1 MRRAKIIATVG
12 PATMD
17 EEKLRAILQGGVDVV
32 RVNCSHGTAEQHRR
46 IAETVRTLANELN
59 KPVGLLWDLQGP
71 RLRVATLPE
80 PILLP
85 EGAEVVLSSP
95 PPPADLSESQ
105 IFLPVEAPY
114 LATAVKTGTRILV
127 DDGRIELLT
136 LHTDG
141 ERVRCRVVR
150 GGIVKG
156 HKGINIPGAKLA
168 VPILSEEDLADLR
181 NGLQAGADFIA
192 LSFVRSAEDIE
203 VLRNAIQAHGANV
216 PIIAKLERPEA
227 LERLNEILK
236 AADGVMVARGDLGV
250 ELPPEEVPLT
260 QKRIIAEANRQ
271 FVPVITA
278 TQMLESMVDSPRPTR
293 AEASDVA
300 NAVLDGSDA
309 LMLSGETA
317 VGKYPA
323 EAVTMMHRIICAAET
338 QLLQQR
344 PVYEGRGEGEES
356 IAHAVS
362 DAACLAAAD
371 VGAKAIV
378 VFTQTGSTA
387 LFVSKRRPIAPIIAF
402 TPDERVQRRLS
413 LLWGV
418 VPYCLPFVDSTDELI
433 RLMDERLEAEGIAR
447 QGDVVVIVAGIPL
460 SARGRANFLKVH
472 IVGTSE

>member
-1 MRRAKIIATVG
+1 
-12 PATMD
+12 
-17 EEKLRAILQGGVDVV
+17 
-32 RVNCSHGTAEQHRR
+32 
-46 IAETVRTLANELN
+46 
-59 KPVGLLWDLQGP
+59 
-71 RLRVATLPE
+71 
-80 PILLP
+80 
-85 EGAEVVLSSP
+85 
-95 PPPADLSESQ
+95 
-105 IFLPVEAPY
+105 
-114 LATAVKTGTRILV
+114 
-127 DDGRIELLT
+127 
-136 LHTDG
+136 
-141 ERVRCRVVR
+141 VR

-216 PIIAKLERPEA
+216 PVIAKLERPEA

-250 ELPPEEVPLT
+250 ELPPEEVPLA

-317 VGKYPA
+317 VGKYPV

-371 VGAKAIV
+371 VGAKAII

-402 TPDERVQRRLS
+402 TPDERVRRRLS

-460 SARGRANFLKVH
+460 SARGRANFLKIH

>member
-1 MRRAKIIATVG
+1 
-12 PATMD
+12 
-17 EEKLRAILQGGVDVV
+17 
-32 RVNCSHGTAEQHRR
+32 
-46 IAETVRTLANELN
+46 
-59 KPVGLLWDLQGP
+59 
-71 RLRVATLPE
+71 
-80 PILLP
+80 
-85 EGAEVVLSSP
+85 
-95 PPPADLSESQ
+95 
-105 IFLPVEAPY
+105 
-114 LATAVKTGTRILV
+114 
-127 DDGRIELLT
+127 
-136 LHTDG
+136 
-141 ERVRCRVVR
+141 
-150 GGIVKG
+150 
-156 HKGINIPGAKLA
+156 
-168 VPILSEEDLADLR
+168 LSEEDLADLR

-227 LERLNEILK
+227 LERLGEILR

-250 ELPPEEVPLT
+250 ELPPEEVPLA

-317 VGKYPA
+317 VGKYPV

-371 VGAKAIV
+371 VRAKAIV

-387 LFVSKRRPIAPIIAF
+387 LFVSKRRPAATIIAF

-418 VPYCLPFVDSTDELI
+418 VPHCLPFADSTDELI
-433 RLMDERLEAEGIAR
+433 RLMDERLEAEGIA
-447 QGDVVVIVAGIPL
+447 QKGDIVVIVAGIPL